1 MMRAIFITVFAANL
15 VLTVVSLAVLPDKVA
30 IHFGPGGAPDSWAF
44 KEVNAVISLAIEVP
58 LFLILFYA
66 SWLTLNS
73 PPRLLS
79 LPNKDYWLT
88 EANRPALK
96 QKLQRLT
103 DQFGIALYF
112 FLLYVGLLMLQANL
126 AKPVRLNE
134 GAFVPGL
141 VLFLGYSVV
150 WCVGFFRSFR
160 VPKEDEPPTEQRS

>member
-1 MMRAIFITVFAANL
+1 MRAIFITVFAANL

-103 DQFGIALYF
+103 DQFGVVLYF
-112 FLLYVGLLMLQANL
+112 FLLYVGLLVLQANL
-126 AKPVRLNE
+126 ANPVRLNE
-134 GAFVPGL
+134 ITLVPAL
-141 VLFLGYSVV
+141 ALFLGYTAF
-150 WCVGFFRSFR
+150 WCIGLFRSFR
-160 VPKEDEPPTEQRS
+160 IPTQDESLTGP